1 MFRSSFLDYL
11 PSSFLLSHFNP
22 DDELIPSHTAPQIL
36 QFRHSLW
43 SGPVATRKHTINKIF
58 PFGAFPFRADSNEVM
73 LYGKVEYGLK
83 NGKEVTVE
91 WAGRAVLV
99 EDEEKNGTWR
109 MGFYQVYLDAGPV
122 VEAMKE

>member
-1 MFRSSFLDYL
+1 M
-11 PSSFLLSHFNP
+11 
-22 DDELIPSHTAPQIL
+22 
-36 QFRHSLW
+36 
-43 SGPVATRKHTINKIF
+43 
-58 PFGAFPFRADSNEVM
+58 M